1 MPGFVDD
8 FVANYVRRDVDLTRI
23 AYNAAHC
30 DAYTLPRVVYNP
42 TPAQSE
48 QTNLKSALDS
58 LWEAQL
64 REIHQRQVQQCIEL
78 IPYLRARRN
87 QIENQIFLLE
97 KGGYEMW
104 PDIKSLKDQ
113 LARNQERLNTRLR
126 SYRILT
132 GEDYAG

>member
-1 MPGFVDD
+1 MPDI
-8 FVANYVRRDVDLTRI
+8 NEYVRRDVDLTRI

-30 DAYTLPRVVYNP
+30 DAYTLPRIVYNP
-42 TPAQSE
+42 NHAT
-48 QTNLKSALDS
+48 TALDS

-78 IPYLRARRN
+78 IPYFRERRN

>member
-1 MPGFVDD
+1 MPD
-8 FVANYVRRDVDLTRI
+8 FNEYVRRDVDLTRI

-30 DAYTLPRVVYNP
+30 DTYVIPRVVYNP
-42 TPAQSE
+42 TAAQSE
-48 QTNLKSALDS
+48 PTRLESVIDDW
-58 LWEAQL
+58 WEAHQ
-64 REIHQRQVQQCIEL
+64 REIHQRQVQQCIEQ
-78 IPYLRARRN
+78 IPYFRARRN

>member
-1 MPGFVDD
+1 MPDI
-8 FVANYVRRDVDLTRI
+8 NEYVRRDVDLTRI

-30 DAYTLPRVVYNP
+30 DAYTLPRIVYNP
-42 TPAQSE
+42 THAQS
-48 QTNLKSALDS
+48 DW
-58 LWEAQL
+58 WEAHL
-64 REIHQRQVQQCIEL
+64 REVHQRQVQQCIEQ
-78 IPYLRARRN
+78 IPYFRARRN

-104 PDIKSLKDQ
+104 PDIKSLKVQ
-113 LARNQERLNTRLR
+113 LARNQERLITRLR

>member
-1 MPGFVDD
+1 MPD
-8 FVANYVRRDVDLTRI
+8 FNEYVRRDVDLTRI

-30 DAYTLPRVVYNP
+30 DTCAIPRVVYNP
-42 TPAQSE
+42 TQAQSE
-48 QTNLKSALDS
+48 PTSHKSALAD
-58 LWEAQL
+58 LWEEHF
-64 REIHQRQVQQCIEL
+64 RELHQRQVQQCIEQ
-78 IPYLRARRN
+78 IPYFQARRN

-104 PDIKSLKDQ
+104 PDIKSLKVQ

>member
-1 MPGFVDD
+1 MPDI
-8 FVANYVRRDVDLTRI
+8 NEYVRRDVDLTRI

-30 DAYTLPRVVYNP
+30 DPYVIPRIVYNP
-42 TPAQSE
+42 THEQS
-48 QTNLKSALDS
+48 D

-64 REIHQRQVQQCIEL
+64 REAYHQHRVQQCVEQ
-78 IPYLRARRN
+78 IPYFRARRN

>member
-1 MPGFVDD
+1 MPD
-8 FVANYVRRDVDLTRI
+8 FNEYVRRDVDLTHI

-30 DAYTLPRVVYNP
+30 DTYTLPRVVYNP

-48 QTNLKSALDS
+48 QTS
-58 LWEAQL
+58 LEFSINDWWEAHL
-64 REIHQRQVQQCIEL
+64 REEHRRQVQRCIEQ
-78 IPYLRARRN
+78 IPYFRDRRN

-113 LARNQERLNTRLR
+113 LARNQERLNSRLR